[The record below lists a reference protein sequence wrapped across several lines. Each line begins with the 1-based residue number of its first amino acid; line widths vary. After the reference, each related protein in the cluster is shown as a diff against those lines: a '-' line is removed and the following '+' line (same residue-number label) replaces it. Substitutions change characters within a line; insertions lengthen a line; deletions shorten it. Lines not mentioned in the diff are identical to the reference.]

1 LNVALFGITAAEWR
15 GEYPDRN
22 GNVRDYADVAQ
33 LICLSNLESLNSVL
47 IQDGLS
53 QSERLA
59 KLNAVAIYQMKKLV
73 ADVRVARL
81 DSASRMLG
89 EPTK

>member
-1 LNVALFGITAAEWR
+1 
-15 GEYPDRN
+15 
-22 GNVRDYADVAQ
+22 VAQ

-59 KLNAVAIYQMKKLV
+59 KLNVVAIYQMKKLV
-73 ADVRVARL
+73 VDARVARL
-81 DSASRMLG
+81 DSANKMLE